1 MKPNEKTVRQRSKFL
16 SLVLRHQPASIG
28 IQLDREG
35 WTNIEILL
43 IQMSKH
49 RQKMSFGELLYV
61 VENNDKKRFQFS
73 DDGQKIRAVQGHSS
87 TQVQRD
93 YLPLTPPDPLYH
105 GTATR
110 FVPSILEE
118 GILSQTRIYV
128 HLSQDIETAMTVGS
142 RHGEPYVFTIDTKQ
156 MYEDG
161 YKFYLSENN
170 IYLTKIIPA
179 KYLKAST

>member
-1 MKPNEKTVRQRSKFL
+1 MERKSRRL
-16 SLVLRHQPASIG
+16 SYILRHCPESIDLE
-28 IQLDREG
+28 LDDHGYGDVNKILEAL
-35 WTNIEILL
+35 NITIEDLDMIVRD
-43 IQMSKH
+43 SYNGDH
-49 RQKMSFGELLYV
+49 TR
-61 VENNDKKRFQFS
+61 
-73 DDGQKIRAVQGHSS
+73 IRANQGHSIPVNVDLKE
-87 TQVQRD
+87 VQ
-93 YLPLTPPDPLYH
+93 PPDILYH

-128 HLSQDIETAMTVGS
+128 HLSQDKETATKVGS
-142 RHGEPYVFTIDTKQ
+142 RHGKPYVFTIDTKQ

-170 IYLTKIIPA
+170 IYLTKIIPT

>member
-1 MKPNEKTVRQRSKFL
+1 MNVDLKE
-16 SLVLRHQPASIG
+16 
-28 IQLDREG
+28 
-35 WTNIEILL
+35 
-43 IQMSKH
+43 
-49 RQKMSFGELLYV
+49 
-61 VENNDKKRFQFS
+61 
-73 DDGQKIRAVQGHSS
+73 VQ
-87 TQVQRD
+87 
-93 YLPLTPPDPLYH
+93 PPDILYH

-128 HLSQDIETAMTVGS
+128 HLSQDIETATKVGS
-142 RHGEPYVFTIDTKQ
+142 RHGKPHVFTIDTKQ

-170 IYLTKIIPA
+170 IYLTKIIPT